1 MCFLLWYT
9 WICGKIKRVNKLE
22 FDKGG
27 GCVKKLIA
35 LVLASVC
42 VLSLVG
48 CSQKRQDED
57 IVGSKKS
64 EQYVDPNGLGIEM
77 TLQPVSATS
86 AMIVFTL
93 HSDNE
98 SDEAWTG
105 AAYWLEK
112 EENGSWE
119 RVFAITDDI
128 KYIPYADTYAIKS
141 NVKTE
146 IPVDWSYLY
155 GELEHG
161 KYRIGKEVLGK
172 GESEHSSWYTYYAEF
187 EIVNITC

>member
-1 MCFLLWYT
+1 M
-9 WICGKIKRVNKLE
+9 
-22 FDKGG
+22 
-27 GCVKKLIA
+27 KKLIA
-35 LVLASVC
+35 LVLTLVC
-42 VLSLVG
+42 VLGLVG
-48 CSQKRQDED
+48 CSQIQQDED
-57 IVGSKKS
+57 IAGSDKS

-77 TLQPVSATS
+77 TLQLISATN

-93 HSDNE
+93 HSNNE

-119 RVFAITDDI
+119 PVPAITDEI
-128 KYIPYADTYAIKS
+128 VWFADTYTIKA

-146 IPVDWSYLY
+146 IPVDLSNLY
-155 GELEHG
+155 GELEPG

-172 GESEHSSWYTYYAEF
+172 RESEHSSWYTYYAEF
-187 EIVNITC
+187 EIANITY

>member
-1 MCFLLWYT
+1 M
-9 WICGKIKRVNKLE
+9 
-22 FDKGG
+22 
-27 GCVKKLIA
+27 KKLISF
-35 LVLASVC
+35 VLALVC
-42 VLSLVG
+42 VLGLVG
-48 CSQKRQDED
+48 CSQNQQDED
-57 IVGSKKS
+57 IVGSDKS

-77 TLQPVSATS
+77 TLQLISATS

-119 RVFAITDDI
+119 PVPAITDDI
-128 KYIPYADTYAIKS
+128 NYIPYVDTYTIKA
-141 NVKTE
+141 NVETE
-146 IPVDWSYLY
+146 IPVDWSNLY
-155 GELEHG
+155 GKLEFG

-172 GESEHSSWYTYYAEF
+172 RESEHSSWHTYYAEF
-187 EIVNITC
+187 EIANITY